1 MVGIYFEFF
10 VGSRNS
16 GSTMGNIYSHESEED
31 LFASTDKLNYWF
43 QAVDSYARRDALGMA
58 KNNMSFE
65 SVVSLSAHSSHSSA
79 SSDPWGWFTEDVE
92 YRFDAKGASIE
103 VVKQADAQVAAEEE
117 AKAQDKTDA
126 KDGTSKGESIATY
139 PDKDKTNSLLIRTL
153 SLPSPAFAPPQYVLE
168 SSIEYQHLWYMTAGK
183 RPPQPKDERD
193 EIMQAW
199 AENFKKSEV
208 SYPDSP
214 PSDEK
219 VLQHL
224 NHGSERETKLNI
236 DAETGLEV
244 LYTAAH
250 PNSYSV
256 SKSFVFDELA
266 AMSVSLP
273 KFRVVKDGNTLY
285 AEFLVEVSV
294 CGQGSGSAILFGIW
308 RRHSQFALLAKRIR
322 DIQRVSLTIE
332 KEKKKAKE
340 LLTQSQSTS
349 RKSSKKAKAILRRKE
364 AEAEMDPYDE
374 EPASHVYEN
383 SLISWSCVVGRQQWY
398 RCLEKDY
405 LNLKCFLLERFMHD
419 VLFESSSS
427 LLLRRFLELD

>member
-1 MVGIYFEFF
+1 
-10 VGSRNS
+10 
-16 GSTMGNIYSHESEED
+16 MGNTYSHESED
-31 LFASTDKLNYWF
+31 DISSSDKLNSWF

-92 YRFDAKGASIE
+92 YRFDAKGASNE

-117 AKAQDKTDA
+117 AKAQDKADT
-126 KDGTSKGESIATY
+126 KDGVNKGESMAVS
-139 PDKDKTNSLLIRTL
+139 PDKDKTSSLLIRTL
-153 SLPSPAFAPPQYVLE
+153 SLPSPAYTPPQYVLE
-168 SSIEYQHLWYMTAGK
+168 SSIEYQHLWYLTAGR
-183 RPPQPKDERD
+183 RPPQPNDERE

-199 AENFKKSEV
+199 AENFRKSEV
-208 SYPDSP
+208 MYPESP
-214 PSDEK
+214 PSSSEK
-219 VLQHL
+219 LVHHYS
-224 NHGSERETKLNI
+224 NHGHGHGHGGDRESKQNI

-244 LYTAAH
+244 IYTAVH

-256 SKSFVFDELA
+256 SKSFVYDELA

-273 KFRVVKDGNTLY
+273 KFRVVKDENDVY

-308 RRHSQFALLAKRIR
+308 RRHSQFQLLAKRIR

-340 LLTQSQSTS
+340 LLSQSQSTG
-349 RKSSKKAKAILRRKE
+349 KHSKKAARRIRKD
-364 AEAEMDPYDE
+364 AEEDPFE
-374 EPASHVYEN
+374 EDPAARVYEN
-383 SLISWSCVVGRQQWY
+383 SLISWSCVVDRQQWY

-405 LNLKCFLLERFMHD
+405 LHLKCFLLERFMHD

>member
-1 MVGIYFEFF
+1 
-10 VGSRNS
+10 
-16 GSTMGNIYSHESEED
+16 MGNTYSHESDED
-31 LFASTDKLNYWF
+31 AIASSDKLNFWF

-58 KNNMSFE
+58 KNNKSFE
-65 SVVSLSAHSSHSSA
+65 SVVSLHSSHSSA

-92 YRFDAKGASIE
+92 YRFDAKGASNE

-117 AKAQDKTDA
+117 AKAQDKADA
-126 KDGTSKGESIATY
+126 KDGAASKGESMAIS
-139 PDKDKTNSLLIRTL
+139 PEKGKTNSLLIRTL

-168 SSIEYQHLWYMTAGK
+168 SSIEYQHLWYLTAGK
-183 RPPQPKDERD
+183 RPPQPTDERD
-193 EIMQAW
+193 EIMQTW
-199 AENFKKSEV
+199 SENFRNSEV
-208 SYPDSP
+208 NYPDSP
-214 PSDEK
+214 PSSEK
-219 VLQHL
+219 LPQHS

-244 LYTAAH
+244 LYTAVH

-273 KFRVVKDGNTLY
+273 KFRVVKDGSALY

-332 KEKKKAKE
+332 KEKKKAQE
-340 LLTQSQSTS
+340 LLSQSQSS
-349 RKSSKKAKAILRRKE
+349 KGKKSAKRAALLRRRE
-364 AEAEMDPYDE
+364 AEDEEDPYDD
-374 EPASHVYEN
+374 EPAARVYEN
-383 SLISWSCVVGRQQWY
+383 SLISWSCVVDRQQWY

-405 LNLKCFLLERFMHD
+405 LHLKCFLLERFMHD